1 MNLRVCDTDPR
12 ILTTDDVIGASHV
25 VVRPGRLPLRVV
37 LRQRHEGPGGN
48 EYVVH
53 TETLEV
59 SRRPEDET
67 KSIALRHR
75 SFEQGDYFAD
85 KAKALTRLE
94 ERAGRL

>member
-12 ILTTDDVIGASHV
+12 ILTTDDVVRASFVAIYPGCMPRRIVLRHEPGRPQGHV
-25 VVRPGRLPLRVV
+25 VHVEV
-37 LRQRHEGPGGN
+37 
-48 EYVVH
+48 
-53 TETLEV
+53 LEV